1 MKSKKGGRVTE
12 ETTERFEEVFERLQR
27 SIDELET
34 GPLPLEDAIARYEE
48 GVRLARLCNE
58 ILDQAELRMQ
68 HVLRES
74 ENGSGAR

>member
-1 MKSKKGGRVTE
+1 MRE
-12 ETTERFEEVFERLQR
+12 EPAPPERFEEVFERLQR
-27 SIDELET
+27 TVAELET
-34 GPLPLEDAIARYEE
+34 GPLPLEDAISRYEE

-74 ENGSGAR
+74 ENGSNAR